1 MSKCIL
7 GKGCSKNWS
16 AIFFE
21 NSAVPRLLSIF
32 APIDIN
38 AITIG
43 PFVFCRDTISET
55 TRSHENIHWQ
65 QYLDL
70 FVILFPAFYY
80 YYWFKYLILTKNS
93 KSAYYLI
100 PFEREAYSNQ
110 EDLDYWK
117 NRKRFSWLKY
127 RGLKYESKD

>member
-1 MSKCIL
+1 M
-7 GKGCSKNWS
+7 KNWS

-21 NSAVPRLLSIF
+21 NSAVPRILSVF
-32 APIDIN
+32 APIDIS

-43 PFVFCRDTISET
+43 PFVFCRNTISEVT
-55 TRSHENIHWQ
+55 KSHENIHWQ
-65 QYLDL
+65 QYLD
-70 FVILFPAFYY
+70 VGVVLFPILYYFYY
-80 YYWFKYLILTKNS
+80 IKYFLLTRDG

-100 PFEREAYSNQ
+100 PFEREAYANQ

-127 RGLKYESKD
+127 RGLKND

>member
-1 MSKCIL
+1 MKKCIL
-7 GKGCSKNWS
+7 SKGCLKNWS
-16 AIFFE
+16 ALFFE
-21 NSAVPRLLSIF
+21 NSIVPKFFSIV

-43 PFVFCRDTISET
+43 PFVFCKGEVSEI

-70 FVILFPAFYY
+70 FIIFFPLFYY
-80 YYWFKYLILTKNS
+80 YYWLKYLFLTRS
-93 KSAYYLI
+93 AKSAYYLI

-110 EDLDYWK
+110 EDSNYWK
-117 NRKRFSWLKY
+117 KRKRFSWLKY
-127 RGLKYESKD
+127 RGLKHEKK